1 MEKVTLENLV
11 NRIETDTRLLKKHS
25 DHKEML
31 ERRITRT
38 KEEMIKKLY
47 EKDENDK
54 YVHSFLERN
63 AIYGIVSESYGLNE
77 RGGNFEQKS

>member
-1 MEKVTLENLV
+1 
-11 NRIETDTRLLKKHS
+11 
-25 DHKEML
+25 
-31 ERRITRT
+31 
-38 KEEMIKKLY
+38 MIKKLY